1 MRHYLL
7 IALLLPLP
15 GLAQDADEPVAP
27 AAPSR
32 CEAPEHRQFDFWLGE
47 WNVSS
52 NGQPAGT
59 NSIRATMGG
68 CVLQE
73 NWQGAGSGGISGTSF
88 NIYDRE
94 RGLWHQTW
102 VDANGTLLQLD
113 GGLSDGSMILEGE
126 RPAPAGTGTVSH
138 RISWTPQDDGS
149 VRQLWEASQDRGETW
164 NVIFDGLYTRADSS
178 R

>member
-1 MRHYLL
+1 MRHFLL
-7 IALLLPLP
+7 SVLLLPSL
-15 GLAQDADEPVAP
+15 GMAQEPVGSDP
-27 AAPSR
+27 PTMPGR

-88 NIYDRE
+88 NIYDRDQ
-94 RGLWHQTW
+94 GIWHQTW
-102 VDANGTLLQLD
+102 VDANGTLLQLN
-113 GGLSDGSMILEGE
+113 GGLSDGSMVLEGE
-126 RPAPAGTGTVSH
+126 RPAPTGNGNVLH
-138 RISWTPQDDGS
+138 RISWTPQEDDR
-149 VRQLWEASQDRGETW
+149 VRQLWEASQDGGESGH
-164 NVIFDGLYTRADSS
+164 VSFDGLYTRTASP
-178 R
+178 

>member
-1 MRHYLL
+1 MRHFLFL
-7 IALLLPLP
+7 VLLLPSLGMAQEP
-15 GLAQDADEPVAP
+15 GASEPP
-27 AAPSR
+27 AAPGR

-68 CVLQE
+68 CVLEE

-88 NIYDRE
+88 NIYDRD
-94 RGLWHQTW
+94 RGVWHQTW

-113 GGLSDGSMILEGE
+113 GGLLNGAMVLQGE
-126 RPAPAGTGTVSH
+126 RPAPAGSGTVLH
-138 RISWTPQDDGS
+138 RISWTPGEDGT
-149 VRQLWEASQDRGETW
+149 VKQLWEASQDGGESW
-164 NVIFDGLYTRADSS
+164 NVIFDGLYTRIASP
-178 R
+178 

>member
-1 MRHYLL
+1 MRHILL
-7 IALLLPLP
+7 AILLLPSL
-15 GLAQDADEPVAP
+15 GMAQAPDESEIP
-27 AAPSR
+27 AAAGR

-59 NSIRATMGG
+59 NSIRATLGG

-88 NIYDRE
+88 NIYDRD

-113 GGLSDGSMILEGE
+113 GGLSDGSMVLEGE
-126 RPAPAGTGTVSH
+126 RPVPSGNGTVLH
-138 RISWTPQDDGS
+138 RISWTPQEDDS
-149 VRQLWEASQDRGETW
+149 VRQLWEASQDSGESW
-164 NVIFDGLYTRADSS
+164 NVIFDGLYTRIASP
-178 R
+178 